1 MPVESPRA
9 RMRILRRCAAL
20 IAVGLAA
27 LSLTACGGTPVPN
40 SVVQG
45 SVADVAWPGSLTTL
59 NAATASGVVP
69 GDRDVAALT
78 RSQFARAAD
87 GVVTPDTSFGT
98 VEILSDDDR
107 FTVRY
112 DLAEPTW
119 SDGIAVDAADLMLA
133 WAAGS
138 ALGAASDDKQNFGA
152 AATGL
157 AHSND
162 VPAFDEFARR
172 IDVTFERPVIDWQT
186 ALNVAVPAHV
196 AGRIAFGI
204 DDPMAAKQAVI
215 TTIVS
220 GDTDDLSR
228 LTDVWRDAFDL
239 SDGSGLDPATA
250 LSSGPYRVESVEGSA
265 EAGDQLVT
273 LVANS
278 EYAGSVPANYH
289 RVAFRQAEGS
299 EAIDALGSDY
309 DVVQIPVADAD
320 YTQIRDL
327 QRDDYGMST
336 ASTGRSWTLFTRVD
350 SWPFYERAARS
361 AFLRTIPRGEV
372 VSAASGE
379 WAEAYAAT
387 SVALFSP
394 SSDGY
399 QIALEDAGFDTAFAP
414 PDDAR
419 KLREKAGVP
428 DNAAVCILYDTD
440 SSFARKAFA
449 TIRDTAAE
457 AGWLV
462 RDCGDAAPQDVIDAN
477 GAYDAVLTSVD
488 VPRTPAEIA
497 RRWGDG
503 PANVTRATSD
513 ERAQLIDELS
523 RTTDEYDARDALVAI
538 EKTIVD
544 QAVALPLA
552 VDPVVLVSSRNIT
565 PVQATDAHDG
575 ALVADPLAWAPAGGP
590 AF

>member
-1 MPVESPRA
+1 MGLGTV
-9 RMRILRRCAAL
+9 RRGVASLA
-20 IAVGLAA
+20 ITLAA
-27 LSLTACGGTPVPN
+27 VTLTACGGPAVPQ

-98 VEILSDDDR
+98 VEILANDDDR

-112 DLAEPTW
+112 DLAEPSW

-138 ALGAASDDKQNFGA
+138 GLGATSDDEKGFDA
-152 AATGL
+152 TETGL
-157 AHSND
+157 VHSD
-162 VPAFDEFARR
+162 DIPTFDEFGRR
-172 IDVTFERPVIDWQT
+172 IDVTFERPVTDWQT
-186 ALNVAVPAHV
+186 ALNVAIPAHV

-204 DDPMAAKQAVI
+204 DDPMAAKQAVM
-215 TTIVS
+215 TAIVS
-220 GDTDDLSR
+220 GDADDLAR
-228 LTDVWRDAFDL
+228 LADVWRDGFDL
-239 SDGSGLDPATA
+239 SDGSGFDPATA

-278 EYAGSVPANYH
+278 EYTGAVPATYH
-289 RVAFRQAEGS
+289 RIAFREADGS
-299 EAIDALGSDY
+299 EAIDTLGSDY

-320 YTQIRDL
+320 FTQIRDL

-336 ASTGRSWTLFTRVD
+336 GSTGRSWTLFTRVD
-350 SWPFYERAARS
+350 SWPFYDRAARA

-387 SVALFSP
+387 SAVLFSP

-399 QIALEDAGFDTAFAP
+399 QIALEDGGFETAFVP
-414 PDDAR
+414 PEDPR

-428 DNAAVCILYDTD
+428 AGAAVCILYDTD
-440 SSFARKAFA
+440 SSFARTAFA
-449 TIRDTAAE
+449 TIRDSVTE
-457 AGWLV
+457 AGWAV
-462 RDCGDAAPQDVIDAN
+462 RDCGSATPQDVIDAN
-477 GAYDAVLTSVD
+477 GAYDAVLTNVD
-488 VPRTPAEIA
+488 VPRTPADIA
-497 RRWGDG
+497 RQWGDG
-503 PANVTRATSD
+503 PANLTRATSGK
-513 ERAQLIDELS
+513 RTQLIGELA
-523 RTTDEYDARDALVAI
+523 RTTDEYDARDARVAI

-552 VDPVVLVSSRNIT
+552 VDPVVIVSSRDIA
-565 PVQATDAHDG
+565 PVQVTDAHDG
-575 ALVADPLAWAPAGGP
+575 AIVTDPLRWAPAGGQ